1 MKSLLLVLLILSDP
15 QTRPTQG
22 LLWLL
27 DHIPQISQ
35 FKSFVQLVIGDWE
48 SARKTQHNFV
58 TGPLLAHLIPIAID
72 DLRTRTSGDPMNLQ
86 FQPGDVIFCR
96 VNGPIYQ
103 VMLATSNET
112 VVYAKPLTDRENATG
127 SSMSAIIEENPWSNV
142 SCKLKLN
149 VVPAFRTVLYF

>member
-1 MKSLLLVLLILSDP
+1 MKLFLLLLLILSDP
-15 QTRPTQG
+15 QTRPTAG

-35 FKSFVQLVIGDWE
+35 LKSFIQLLIGDWE

-72 DLRTRTSGDPMNLQ
+72 DLRTQTSGDPKKLQ
-86 FQPGDVIFCR
+86 FHSGDVIFCR

-103 VMLATSNET
+103 VMLATTNEN
-112 VVYAKPLTDRENATG
+112 VVYAQAVVGQDDTNVSY
-127 SSMSAIIEENPWSNV
+127 SSAVLKENPWSAV
-142 SCKLKLN
+142 SKD
-149 VVPAFRTVLYF
+149 